1 MQMPWISL
9 LGVMN
14 DDPTVL
20 DNLVIPTAADY
31 ADIADIIVDDPFVP
45 DRNVF
50 INYLLMETA
59 ELPLLYS
66 DPAALKLMVGY
77 WSQAQMPAWV
87 ALYKTLLYKYNPLWN
102 KDGTIKER
110 RDIAYNKTGN
120 STNTGT
126 VVTDQDTRDTGT
138 VGVSGSSSG
147 STEHQVTGY
156 DTNSFSPSAKDVTA
170 QSASQTTT
178 NNLTGTNDVTVT
190 NNLAA
195 SMAEGGTTADL
206 FERTEQGNIGLTSSQ
221 ELVRQSRELAAFNFY
236 DYLLQAFKK
245 QFCIAIW

>member
-1 MQMPWISL
+1 MKMPWLSL
-9 LGVMN
+9 MGLLEE
-14 DDPTVL
+14 DSTVL
-20 DNLVIPTAADY
+20 DNLVLPTAEDY
-31 ADIADIIVDDPFVP
+31 ADIADIIVEHPFVP
-45 DRNVF
+45 SKTDF
-50 INYLLMETA
+50 INYLVIETA
-59 ELPLLYS
+59 ELPLVYT
-66 DPAALKLMVGY
+66 DPYFVKIMVGY
-77 WSQAQMPAWV
+77 WSKAKLPEWV
-87 ALYKTLLYKYNPLWN
+87 EVYKTLLYKYNPLWN
-102 KDGTIKER
+102 KDGVIKER

-126 VVTDQDTRDTGT
+126 VGAT
-138 VGVSGSSSG
+138 GSSSG

-156 DTNSFSPSAKDVTA
+156 DTVAFSPSAKDVTA
-170 QSASQTTT
+170 QSASQTT
-178 NNLTGTNDVTVT
+178 T

-245 QFCIAIW
+245 QFCIMIW